1 MIFKKLKQKRERK
14 NQEKSYAARF
24 DSVLINNKVT
34 HQNIGGKI
42 GYVMKEISPKELEN
56 EIRKLNIACCNFMK
70 RRDDLCNNFL
80 NNDILDDVVAFCLN
94 EEEGW
99 KKMQDKRRHILKPI
113 VKQQNIKFYYVKVWS
128 NGPFKSDAQAGMY
141 GYVIAS
147 DEIDKYIKAKDVK
160 EESIWI

>member
-14 NQEKSYAARF
+14 VQEKSYAARF
-24 DSVLINNKVT
+24 DRVLISNKVV

-42 GYVMKEISPKELEN
+42 GYVMKEVSPKELES

-70 RRDDLCNNFL
+70 RREDLCNNFL
-80 NNDILDDVVAFCLN
+80 NNLN

-113 VKQQNIKFYYVKVWS
+113 VKEQNIKFYYVKVWS
-128 NGPFKSDAQAGMY
+128 NGPFKAGNNGAFY

-147 DEIDKYIKAKDVK
+147 DECSKYIKAKDVK

>member
-14 NQEKSYAARF
+14 IQEKSYAARF
-24 DSVLINNKVT
+24 DSVLISNKVI

-42 GYVMKEISPKELEN
+42 GYVMKEISSKELGN
-56 EIRKLNIACCNFMK
+56 EIRNLNIACCNFME
-70 RRDDLCNNFL
+70 RREDLCNNFL
-80 NNDILDDVVAFCLN
+80 N
-94 EEEGW
+94 EEDGW
-99 KKMQDKRRHILKPI
+99 KKIKDRRRHILKPI
-113 VKQQNIKFYYVKVWS
+113 VKEQNIKFYYVKVWS

>member
-14 NQEKSYAARF
+14 IQEKSYAARF
-24 DSVLINNKVT
+24 DSVLISNKVT

-42 GYVMKEISPKELEN
+42 GYVMREVDPKELES
-56 EIRKLNIACCNFMK
+56 EIRKLNVACCNFMK
-70 RRDDLCNNFL
+70 RREDLCNNFL
-80 NNDILDDVVAFCLN
+80 NNLN

-99 KKMQDKRRHILKPI
+99 KKMQDKRRHILKSI
-113 VKQQNIKFYYVKVWS
+113 VKEQNIKFYYVKVWS
-128 NGPFKSDAQAGMY
+128 NGPFKAGDNGAFY

-147 DEIDKYIKAKDVK
+147 DECSKYIKAKDVK

>member
-14 NQEKSYAARF
+14 IQEKSYAARF
-24 DSVLINNKVT
+24 DRVLISNKVI

-42 GYVMKEISPKELEN
+42 GYVMREVSPKELES
-56 EIRKLNIACCNFMK
+56 EMRKLNIACCNFMK
-70 RRDDLCNNFL
+70 RREDLCNNFL
-80 NNDILDDVVAFCLN
+80 NNDN
-94 EEEGW
+94 EGEGW

-113 VKQQNIKFYYVKVWS
+113 VKKQNIKFYYVKVWS
-128 NGPFKSDAQAGMY
+128 NGPFKAGDNGAFY

-147 DEIDKYIKAKDVK
+147 DECSKYIKAKDVK

>member
-14 NQEKSYAARF
+14 IQEKSYAAHF
-24 DSVLINNKVT
+24 DRVLISNKVT
-34 HQNIGGKI
+34 YQNIGGKI
-42 GYVMKEISPKELEN
+42 GYVMKEVSPKELEN
-56 EIRKLNIACCNFMK
+56 EMRNLNITCCNFMK
-70 RRDDLCNNFL
+70 RREDICNNFL
-80 NNDILDDVVAFCLN
+80 LN

-113 VKQQNIKFYYVKVWS
+113 VKEQNIKFYYVKVWS

>member
-14 NQEKSYAARF
+14 IQEKSYAARF
-24 DSVLINNKVT
+24 DRVLINNKVT

-42 GYVMKEISPKELEN
+42 GYVMKEVSPKELEN
-56 EIRKLNIACCNFMK
+56 EMRNLNIACCNFMK
-70 RRDDLCNNFL
+70 RREDICNNLLL
-80 NNDILDDVVAFCLN
+80 NK
-94 EEEGW
+94 EEGW

-113 VKQQNIKFYYVKVWS
+113 VKEQNIKFYYVKVWS
-128 NGPFKSDAQAGMY
+128 NGPFKAGDNGAFY

-147 DEIDKYIKAKDVK
+147 DECSKYIKAKDVK

>member
-1 MIFKKLKQKRERK
+1 MIFEKLKQKRK
-14 NQEKSYAARF
+14 IKKQEKNYTLHYDRI
-24 DSVLINNKVT
+24 LINNKVT

-42 GYVMKEISPKELEN
+42 GYVMKEISSKELEN
-56 EIRKLNIACCNFMK
+56 EIRNLNIACCNFMK
-70 RRDDLCNNFL
+70 RREDICNNL
-80 NNDILDDVVAFCLN
+80 LLN
-94 EEEGW
+94 EEDGL
-99 KKMQDKRRHILKPI
+99 KKIQDKRRHILKPI
-113 VKQQNIKFYYVKVWS
+113 VKEQNIKFYYVKVWS

>member
-14 NQEKSYAARF
+14 IQEKSYAARF
-24 DSVLINNKVT
+24 DSVLISNKVT

-42 GYVMKEISPKELEN
+42 GYVMREVSPKELEN
-56 EIRKLNIACCNFMK
+56 EIRNLNIACCNFMK
-70 RRDDLCNNFL
+70 RREDLCNNFL
-80 NNDILDDVVAFCLN
+80 LN
-94 EEEGW
+94 EEEGL

-113 VKQQNIKFYYVKVWS
+113 VKEQNIKFYYVKVWS
-128 NGPFKSDAQAGMY
+128 NGPFLIKAGNNGAFY

-147 DEIDKYIKAKDVK
+147 DECSEYIKAKDVK

>member
-1 MIFKKLKQKRERK
+1 MIFEKLKQKRK
-14 NQEKSYAARF
+14 IKKQEKNYTLHYDR
-24 DSVLINNKVT
+24 VLINNKVT

-42 GYVMKEISPKELEN
+42 GYVMREINPKELES
-56 EIRKLNIACCNFMK
+56 EIRNLNIACCNFMK
-70 RRDDLCNNFL
+70 RREDICNNL
-80 NNDILDDVVAFCLN
+80 LLN
-94 EEEGW
+94 EEDGL
-99 KKMQDKRRHILKPI
+99 KKIQDKRRHILKPI
-113 VKQQNIKFYYVKVWS
+113 VKEQNIKFYYVKVWS

>member
-1 MIFKKLKQKRERK
+1 MKFKKLRQKRERK
-14 NQEKSYAARF
+14 IQEKSYAARF
-24 DSVLINNKVT
+24 DRVLISNKVT

-42 GYVMKEISPKELEN
+42 GYVMREISPKELES
-56 EIRKLNIACCNFMK
+56 EIRNLNIACCNFMK
-70 RRDDLCNNFL
+70 RREDICNNL
-80 NNDILDDVVAFCLN
+80 LLN
-94 EEEGW
+94 EEDGL
-99 KKMQDKRRHILKPI
+99 KKIQDKRRHILKPI
-113 VKQQNIKFYYVKVWS
+113 IKEQNIKFYYVKVWS

>member
-1 MIFKKLKQKRERK
+1 MIFEKLKQKRK
-14 NQEKSYAARF
+14 IKKQEKNYTLHYDR
-24 DSVLINNKVT
+24 VLINNKVT

-42 GYVMKEISPKELEN
+42 GYIMREINPKELES
-56 EIRKLNIACCNFMK
+56 EIRSLNIACCNFMK
-70 RRDDLCNNFL
+70 RREDICNNL
-80 NNDILDDVVAFCLN
+80 LLN
-94 EEEGW
+94 EEDGL
-99 KKMQDKRRHILKPI
+99 KKIQDERRHILKPI
-113 VKQQNIKFYYVKVWS
+113 VKEQNIKFYYVKVWS

>member
-14 NQEKSYAARF
+14 IQEKSYAVRF
-24 DSVLINNKVT
+24 DRVLISNKVT

-42 GYVMKEISPKELEN
+42 GYVMKEISPKELES

-70 RRDDLCNNFL
+70 RREDLCNNFL
-80 NNDILDDVVAFCLN
+80 NNLN

-99 KKMQDKRRHILKPI
+99 KKMQDKRRHILKSI
-113 VKQQNIKFYYVKVWS
+113 VKEQNIKFYYVKVWS
-128 NGPFKSDAQAGMY
+128 NGPFKSGDNGAFY

-147 DEIDKYIKAKDVK
+147 DEYSEYIKAKDVK

>member
-14 NQEKSYAARF
+14 IQEKNYAARF
-24 DSVLINNKVT
+24 DRVLISNKVN

-42 GYVMKEISPKELEN
+42 GYVMREISPKELES

-70 RRDDLCNNFL
+70 RRGDLCNNFL
-80 NNDILDDVVAFCLN
+80 NICMN
-94 EEEGW
+94 EDEGW

-113 VKQQNIKFYYVKVWS
+113 VKEQNIKFYYVKVWS
-128 NGPFKSDAQAGMY
+128 NGPFKAGYNDAFY

-147 DEIDKYIKAKDVK
+147 DEYSEYIKAKDVK

>member
-14 NQEKSYAARF
+14 IQEKSYAARF
-24 DSVLINNKVT
+24 DSVLISNKVI

-42 GYVMKEISPKELEN
+42 GYVMREVSPKELES

-70 RRDDLCNNFL
+70 RREDLCNNFL
-80 NNDILDDVVAFCLN
+80 NNLN

-113 VKQQNIKFYYVKVWS
+113 VKKQNIKFYYVKVWS
-128 NGPFKSDAQAGMY
+128 NGPFKAGDNGAFY

-147 DEIDKYIKAKDVK
+147 DECSKYIKAKDVK